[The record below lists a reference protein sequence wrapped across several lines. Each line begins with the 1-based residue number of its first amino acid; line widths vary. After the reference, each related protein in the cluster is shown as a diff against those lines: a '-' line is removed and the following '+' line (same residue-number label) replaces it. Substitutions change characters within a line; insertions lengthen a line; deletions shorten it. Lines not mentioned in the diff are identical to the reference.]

1 MLRLLPETLL
11 LSHAWQVYDPSV
23 PSSVITWLLF
33 DDESIEP
40 FLALSVVPYLL
51 DPPPPFAQMLDLWGV
66 SDEGRKSA
74 AVRLQG
80 LADGVERDL
89 ELHESKSGFDLTYW
103 LGQD

>member
-11 LSHAWQVYDPSV
+11 LSHAWQVYDPAV

-33 DDESIEP
+33 DDESVEP
-40 FLALSVVPYLL
+40 FLAGSVVPYLQN
-51 DPPPPFAQMLDLWGV
+51 PPPPFAQMLGLWGV
-66 SDEGRKSA
+66 SDEARKSA
-74 AVRLQG
+74 IERLQR
-80 LADGVERDL
+80 LADGVERNL